1 MSRSNATLIAS
12 HIEPI
17 VQQLV
22 DQEVARLMEP
32 VARRRT
38 AAQMETDEIMS
49 AARAVGELTDR
60 LLQAR
65 YAGQGEITARKKLF
79 IANLKLATVMR
90 RHGRLK

>member
-1 MSRSNATLIAS
+1 MIGQEISAR
-12 HIEPI
+12 IEPI

-22 DQEVARLMEP
+22 DKEVARLMEP
-32 VARRRT
+32 IVRRRT
-38 AAQMETDEIMS
+38 AAEVANDEIMS